1 MTTLADIL
9 AGKTDAPAPAPTALP
24 VPDLA
29 LPLLDYQREAVAYAL
44 SRESAYL
51 ALDMGLGKTACAIA
65 VAVAYAKAGRTP
77 TLVVV
82 PPSLRTNWVREFA
95 KFSPTT
101 TVAVLKGGKPHA
113 LPNAEVLIMGDS
125 TLAKWAV
132 ADADKRGPFDLHGK
146 VQALVVDE
154 AHRHK
159 NQSGRAK
166 ALASLASTVRGQR
179 VLLSGTPMPNG
190 RTMEMA
196 NQLNVL
202 GSKAWQAIGGQGRF
216 WSYFAPK
223 VDSWGT
229 RGSCHLD
236 EFGDLMRAVFMMR
249 RRRDEVLNL
258 PAKGRSSVFVD
269 GSGDAVRKYKRAEQ
283 DLVQWLREEGL
294 DWARAARAEA
304 LVRLTT
310 LRKLAGEAK
319 VAEVIAHVEDLLDL
333 PGGVFIVAEHV
344 SVMDALALGLAKHG
358 VVSIRGGMS
367 DAAKTE
373 AVDAFSTGKAR
384 VLVGQITSAGVGLTL
399 HGAARWHDTDAEG
412 RPVDA
417 QGNVLPFDHE
427 TEQYDMANAI
437 WHSRPAINH
446 RVVFAQLPWTPA
458 EFKQAEDRLHRIGQ
472 TNEVEVDVTLCA
484 IDGTRTIDE
493 RLWSILEQKA
503 FATGLAIDGEGEVLL
518 EDIQGG
524 ILDSYR

>member
-1 MTTLADIL
+1 MATLADIL

-29 LPLLDYQREAVAYAL
+29 LPLLPYQVEAVEYAL
-44 SRESAYL
+44 GRDSAYL

-65 VAVAYAKAGRTP
+65 VAVAYSKAGRTP

-82 PPSLRTNWVREFA
+82 PPSLRTNWVREFQ
-95 KFSPTT
+95 KFSPAT
-101 TVAVLKGGKPHA
+101 TVAVLEGTKPHA
-113 LPNAEVLIMGDS
+113 LPKADVLIMGDS

-132 ADADKRGPFDLHGK
+132 VDAEKRGPFDLHGK
-146 VQALVVDE
+146 VHALVVDE

-159 NQSGRAK
+159 NQSQRAK
-166 ALASLASTVRGQR
+166 ALASLAITVQGQR

-196 NQLNVL
+196 NQLNIL
-202 GSKAWQAIGGQGRF
+202 GRTAWSAIGGQGKF
-216 WSYFAPK
+216 WNHFAPK

-236 EFGDLMRAVFMMR
+236 EFGDLMRAAFMMR
-249 RRRDEVLNL
+249 RRRDEVLDL
-258 PAKGRSSVFVD
+258 PSKGRAGVVLD
-269 GSGDAVRKYKRAEQ
+269 GSGDAVRKYKRAED
-283 DLVQWLREEGL
+283 DLVSWLQEEGL
-294 DWARAARAEA
+294 NWAGAARAEA

-319 VAEVIAHVEDLLDL
+319 VRSVIEHVEDLLET

-344 SVMDALALGLAKHG
+344 AVMDALALGLTKHG
-358 VVSIRGGMS
+358 VVSIRGGMT
-367 DAAKTE
+367 DTAKTA
-373 AVDAFSTGKAR
+373 AVDAFNSGKAR

-399 HGAARWHDTDAEG
+399 HGNGT
-412 RPVDA
+412 
-417 QGNVLPFDHE
+417 
-427 TEQYDMANAI
+427 
-437 WHSRPAINH
+437 NH

-472 TNEVEVDVTLCA
+472 TNDVTVDVTLCA
-484 IDGTRTIDE
+484 IAGSKTIDE
-493 RLWSILEQKA
+493 RLWGVLEAKA